1 MMMMKKR
8 KQKPIAMKIKWNPGG
23 RMIFMFDQNKEFLK
37 RKKQRTLHKA
47 KKDVQLD
54 ELLVV
59 LKSQRNKTVD
69 VGETFG
75 QNIEVAAQSC
85 HEKKVFLE
93 IQVFSCEFCEI
104 SNNYSFYRA
113 SVMSSSENV
122 VASLRNITNNTSKNK
137 DM

>member
-8 KQKPIAMKIKWNPGG
+8 KHKPIAMKIKWNLGG

-37 RKKQRTLHKA
+37 CKKERTLHKA

-54 ELLVV
+54 ELLVG
-59 LKSQRNKTVD
+59 LKSQWNKTVD
-69 VGETFG
+69 VGKTFG
-75 QNIEVAAQSC
+75 PNIEVAAQRC

-104 SNNYSFYRA
+104 SNNSFFT
-113 SVMSSSENV
+113 EH
-122 VASLRNITNNTSKNK
+122 LL
-137 DM
+137 

>member
-93 IQVFSCEFCEI
+93 IQVFFVKFLTTTLFTEH
-104 SNNYSFYRA
+104 
-113 SVMSSSENV
+113 
-122 VASLRNITNNTSKNK
+122 LL
-137 DM
+137 